1 MTVYVNIASFHFSPK
16 PIKYVER
23 SRAGAQMLCSSFS
36 PGGVFYAAGSTD
48 HVIRMY
54 NIPSGLP
61 EKIAELEKHNVCRLF

>member
-1 MTVYVNIASFHFSPK
+1 MSCHFSPK

-61 EKIAELEKHNVCRLF
+61 EKIAELEKHNVCQQEMSCDM